1 MRKEQEM
8 MELVLGIAQSD
19 ERIRAVYLN
28 GSRANPSINGDKYQ
42 DYDIVYIVTEISSF
56 IEDKKFPQ
64 NFGTPLIIQEPH
76 SPRPDTHHAWLML
89 FQDGVRIDLQI
100 ENKEKNSFGEDT
112 LTIPLL
118 DKDNILKE
126 ISLSNDKGYWI
137 KKPTEAEYAASCN
150 EFWWCLNN
158 VAKGIKRQQLSYTM
172 RMYMETVHL
181 ELETM
186 LDWFIAVQHNF
197 ELTTGMW
204 GKHIKSYLP
213 DELYESY
220 KKTYLSAEDEK
231 NSWQA
236 IFTAC
241 DLFHLLANDV
251 GKRLNF
257 TYAQSDEDGMRA
269 YLNMIKNNE

>member
-1 MRKEQEM
+1 MRKDQEM
-8 MELVLGIAQSD
+8 MKLILGIAQSD
-19 ERIRAVYLN
+19 ERVRAVYLN
-28 GSRANPSINGDKYQ
+28 GSRANPNINRDKYQ
-42 DYDIVYIVTEISSF
+42 DYDIVYIVTEINSF
-56 IEDKKFPQ
+56 IGDKKFPEK
-64 NFGTPLIIQEPH
+64 FGTPLIIQEPQ
-76 SPRPDTHHAWLML
+76 SPRPDTHHTWLML

-100 ENKEKNSFGEDT
+100 ENKDKNSFGEDT
-112 LTIPLL
+112 LTITLL

-126 ISLSNDKGYWI
+126 IPSSCDNGYWI
-137 KKPTEAEYAASCN
+137 NNPTEAVYAASCN

-158 VAKGIKRQQLSYTM
+158 VAKGIKRQQISYTM

-181 ELETM
+181 EIETM

-213 DELYESY
+213 DELYEAY
-220 KKTYLSAEDEK
+220 KKTYLSEDEK

-257 TYAQSDEDGMRA
+257 TYVQSDEDGMRA